1 MKKYNTRSNCIYLVY
16 WVFHKFY
23 LLCLQNLDLNIQI
36 VHQNFLAIDLID
48 TKTQNTHLSKFLNRL
63 VINPLLVLFCLF

>member
-1 MKKYNTRSNCIYLVY
+1 MKKYNTRSNCICLVY

-48 TKTQNTHLSKFLNRL
+48 AKTQNTHLRRFLNHP
-63 VINPLLVLFCLF
+63 VMNLLLTLLCLF